1 MQSPDNRSLDT
12 PRLYIPASTPTAFV
26 RFETAIAMVSLE
38 SGKISAYLFVSHAHC
53 RPSRGD
59 PAQRHEQERIYRC
72 WMRGYSHHEP
82 KDRWTRATSD
92 AGNWGL
98 AIGGRTRY
106 NSRAV
111 SIAGAMGHGPG
122 SSQRGPN
129 SHGCGQ
135 VQDRATCLL
144 RGSQR
149 CERIHT
155 SATGLTRRIPCHS
168 VFHGRRS
175 QALISKRLRR

>member
-1 MQSPDNRSLDT
+1 MQSPDNRTLDT

-92 AGNWGL
+92 AGDWRL

-155 SATGLTRRIPCHS
+155 SATGLTAESPIIPSFAGTDRR
-168 VFHGRRS
+168 R
-175 QALISKRLRR
+175 